1 MKKTIL
7 IATLMFTAAI
17 LSAQN
22 KTALVI
28 GNGQYKNDFSAL
40 ANPVPEARKMADAL
54 ESIGFEVIRA
64 YNVQSQDRFYALL
77 EMFENKVKQR
87 GGIALF
93 HYGGHGV
100 QVDGENYLLPTEM
113 AIPDERRARS
123 RGISVSEV
131 TSAIESSGPDT
142 SVIILD
148 ACRNNPFGRGGE
160 RGLARIKPP
169 RNSLV
174 VYAADAGESARD
186 GLFTPTLLK
195 YLTRSGWSLNQ
206 VLQRTRAD
214 VLSSSGGRQSPGEY
228 SQLLTDIYLAGASGS
243 ASARPNTPSFSL
255 EQSYGS
261 LEVSV
266 QTPGTLYLDGKSM
279 GRIPTGSR
287 ARLTDIPAG
296 RHNLEMRYGGKSES
310 KTITVQENRSLAVAF
325 SWVERPDVPDGYV
338 LVEGGTFRMG
348 SPSSEDGR
356 DDDEGP
362 QHSVTVGSFYMK
374 ATEVTVG
381 EFRAFVRAEGYES
394 QAERD
399 GGAYVWN
406 GSEWNKDP
414 NANWRNPGFSQTDS
428 SPVTCVSWFDAV
440 EYCNWLSKKEGR
452 TPVYRINGSRVTANW
467 SADGY
472 RLPTEAEWEYAA
484 RGGTT
489 TAFHY
494 GNSLNSRQA
503 NFNGNYPYGGASK
516 GVYREQTMPVG
527 SFSPNANGL
536 YDMHG
541 NVWEWCWDWYGD
553 YSSGSQRDPSGPSS
567 GSSRVSRGGS
577 WYDGGRR
584 LRSAYR
590 YDYSPGNSGSDLGFR
605 LAFRT

>member
-1 MKKTIL
+1 MKKAIP
-7 IATLMFTAAI
+7 IAVLMFTAAI

-22 KTALVI
+22 KTALVV

-40 ANPVPEARKMADAL
+40 ANPVPEARNMADAL

-100 QVDGENYLLPTEM
+100 QVDGENYLLPTET

-131 TSAIESSGPDT
+131 TSAIESSSPDT

-174 VYAADAGESARD
+174 VYAADAGESAKD

-214 VLSSSGGRQSPGEY
+214 VLASSGGRQSPGEY
-228 SQLLTDIYLAGASGS
+228 SQLLTDIYLAGASGA
-243 ASARPNTPSFSL
+243 ASARPNAPAPSFSL

-287 ARLTDIPAG
+287 AKLTDIPAG

-310 KTITVQENRSLAVAF
+310 KTITVQENRSLSVAF
-325 SWVERPDVPDGYV
+325 SWVERPDEPDGYV

-348 SPSSEDGR
+348 STNSDAESNESPV
-356 DDDEGP
+356 
-362 QHSVTVGSFYMK
+362 HSVTVDSFYM
-374 ATEVTVG
+374 AETEVT
-381 EFRAFVRAEGYES
+381 FDQY
-394 QAERD
+394 D
-399 GGAYVWN
+399 AYCSATGISRPSDSGWGR
-406 GSEWNKDP
+406 GS
-414 NANWRNPGFSQTDS
+414 R
-428 SPVTCVSWFDAV
+428 PVINVSWYDAV
-440 EYCNWLSKKEGR
+440 NYCNWLSGQDGLSK
-452 TPVYRINGSRVTANW
+452 VYRISGTSVTWNQGAN
-467 SADGY
+467 GY

-484 RGGTT
+484 RGGTRSKGYKY
-489 TAFHY
+489 AGSNNIGEVGWY
-494 GNSLNSRQA
+494 SGNSGSKTHPVKGKGA
-503 NFNGNYPYGGASK
+503 N
-516 GVYREQTMPVG
+516 EL
-527 SFSPNANGL
+527 GL
-536 YDMHG
+536 YDMSG
-541 NVWEWCWDWYGD
+541 NVYEWCWDWYD
-553 YSSGSQRDPSGPSS
+553 RYSSTAQTNPTGPSS
-567 GSSRVSRGGS
+567 GSLRLGRGGS
-577 WYDGGRR
+577 GESYFRPLQSTYRGRDSPSHR
-584 LRSAYR
+584 RSHI
-590 YDYSPGNSGSDLGFR
+590 GFR
-605 LAFRT
+605 PVRGA

>member
-1 MKKTIL
+1 MKKCIL
-7 IATLMFTAAI
+7 LLAALSITAMM

-28 GNGQYKNDFSAL
+28 GNGNYKNNFAAL
-40 ANPVPEARKMADAL
+40 SNPVPEARRMAAAL
-54 ESIGFEVIRA
+54 ENIGFKVIRA
-64 YNVQSQDRFYALL
+64 YNVQNQERFDALFA
-77 EMFENKVKQR
+77 MFEKEIKAR

-100 QVDGENYLLPTEM
+100 QVDGQNYLLPTERD
-113 AIPDERRARS
+113 IPDERRART
-123 RGISVSEV
+123 RGINVADVVSAME
-131 TSAIESSGPDT
+131 SARADANI
-142 SVIILD
+142 VILD
-148 ACRNNPFGRGGE
+148 ACRENPFGRGAA
-160 RGLARIKPP
+160 RGLARVDAPP
-169 RNSLV
+169 NSIV
-174 VYAADAGESARD
+174 VYAADAGETAQD

-195 YLTRSGWSLNQ
+195 YLTRPGMSLTDILMNTRRDVRQASGNR
-206 VLQRTRAD
+206 QR
-214 VLSSSGGRQSPGEY
+214 PGEY
-228 SQLLTDIYLAGASGS
+228 SMLETDIYLAGASGA
-243 ASARPNTPSFSL
+243 ASARPNAPAPSFSL

-310 KTITVQENRSLAVAF
+310 KTITVQENRSLSVAF

-348 SPSSEDGR
+348 SPSSEDDR
-356 DDDEGP
+356 DGDEK

-374 ATEVTVG
+374 ATEVTQK
-381 EFRAFVRAEGYES
+381 EWRAVMGSNPSRFKGDDRPV
-394 QAERD
+394 ER
-399 GGAYVWN
+399 
-406 GSEWNKDP
+406 
-414 NANWRNPGFSQTDS
+414 
-428 SPVTCVSWFDAV
+428 VSWFDAV
-440 EYCNWLSKKEGR
+440 KYCNALSKREGL
-452 TPVYRINGSRVTANW
+452 TPVYRINGESVTANW

-503 NFNGNYPYGGASK
+503 NFDGNYPYGGASK
-516 GVYREQTMPVG
+516 GVYRGQTMPVG

-553 YSSGSQRDPSGPSS
+553 YSSGSQRDPGGPSS
-567 GSSRVSRGGS
+567 GSSRVNRGGG
-577 WYDGGRR
+577 WHDYGRD
-584 LRSAYR
+584 LRSANR
-590 YDYSPGNSGSDLGFR
+590 DYISSGNSNYNLGFR
-605 LAFRT
+605 PVRRT

>member
-7 IATLMFTAAI
+7 IVTLMFTAAI

-22 KTALVI
+22 KTALVV

-100 QVDGENYLLPTEM
+100 QVDGENYLLPTET

-243 ASARPNTPSFSL
+243 ASARPNAPSFSL

-287 ARLTDIPAG
+287 AKLTDIPAG

-325 SWVERPDVPDGYV
+325 SWVERPDVPEGYV

-348 SPSSEDGR
+348 SPSGEDGR
-356 DDDEGP
+356 NDDEGP

-374 ATEVTVG
+374 ATEVT
-381 EFRAFVRAEGYES
+381 
-394 QAERD
+394 QK
-399 GGAYVWN
+399 
-406 GSEWNKDP
+406 EW
-414 NANWRNPGFSQTDS
+414 REVMGTNPSYFKGDAR
-428 SPVTCVSWFDAV
+428 PVEDVSWYDAV
-440 EYCNWLSKKEGR
+440 EYCNALSKKEGR
-452 TPVYRINGSRVTANW
+452 TPVYRINGESVTANW

-503 NFNGNYPYGGASK
+503 NFDGNYPYGGASK
-516 GVYREQTMPVG
+516 GVYRGQTMPVG

-553 YSSGSQRDPSGPSS
+553 YSRGSQRDPSGPSG
-567 GSSRVSRGGS
+567 GSFRVSRGGS
-577 WYDGGRR
+577 WYGNARY
-584 LRSAYR
+584 LRSARR
-590 YDYSPGNSGSDLGFR
+590 YFDSPGGSSYYLGFR
-605 LAFRT
+605 PVLRT